1 MFYNNL
7 YGKKNLKNNY
17 LSLSE
22 SFCCTSETNK
32 TLKISYTSM
41 LKNSSFQR
49 AALDDY
55 SNTFSKA
62 IIPGSGV
69 GADLLQA

>member
-1 MFYNNL
+1 M
-7 YGKKNLKNNY
+7 GKKSKKQ
-17 LSLSE
+17 LSI
-22 SFCCTSETNK
+22 FIWIICCTPETNK

>member
-1 MFYNNL
+1 
-7 YGKKNLKNNY
+7 
-17 LSLSE
+17 
-22 SFCCTSETNK
+22 
-32 TLKISYTSM
+32 M